1 MKEVA
6 SQIASSAILPLGVI
20 LCGSVRTGA
29 STAGRAQYVHRQ
41 HDGCD
46 CDAFDPSP
54 LAESRVRYVRESELP
69 IENGVEK
76 WYLLW
81 GLHFS
86 VQSDQIDLPEDW
98 HVIEGVPTLVPPLR
112 LSSTIRIRS
121 PLRFSVKCLHNHALF
136 LRDSIPKIYSSA
148 RIPQSRHQY
157 CILIHSYR

>member
-98 HVIEGVPTLVPPLR
+98 HVIDGGTYSGSALEIEFYDPYQIAFEVFGEMLTQPCSF
-112 LSSTIRIRS
+112 SSR
-121 PLRFSVKCLHNHALF
+121 
-136 LRDSIPKIYSSA
+136 
-148 RIPQSRHQY
+148 
-157 CILIHSYR
+157 